1 MRSSV
6 IVMSIVAVGLS
17 MGARDANAARIVT
30 ADETTGQVPSD
41 FSFLTDSIRGLLC
54 SANEDVTAC
63 FAGLYTVDSS
73 YISPAFQA
81 IGGFAGV
88 DLWDRAGSDTP
99 GNLSDQLY
107 LKVTPVFG
115 AGDLYNV
122 QWCWDSDR
130 EPDVNICQ
138 NPDPSGSTG
147 SGWPGAPAG
156 FTAAPVDEPLT
167 GFTDLT
173 PFFTGPLGPLAAGQW
188 TIRAQSEAT
197 PEPASLFLLGSGLAV
212 GASRLRK
219 RRMFR
224 RN

>member
-1 MRSSV
+1 MSPSRKKPKSQAEIELSHATVCRAIQKGPCPIQGQRQSVRKYPWPILQNLTSITVYKSTYLHTYTQLTLVIPVVPGYNTLLKNSCLKEAEMRSSV

-115 AGDLYNV
+115 AGD
-122 QWCWDSDR
+122 
-130 EPDVNICQ
+130 
-138 NPDPSGSTG
+138 
-147 SGWPGAPAG
+147 
-156 FTAAPVDEPLT
+156 
-167 GFTDLT
+167 
-173 PFFTGPLGPLAAGQW
+173 
-188 TIRAQSEAT
+188 
-197 PEPASLFLLGSGLAV
+197 
-212 GASRLRK
+212 
-219 RRMFR
+219 
-224 RN
+224 